1 MKTHYDENP
10 LPDPTYRVCSRYFR
24 PTAEVLESGTEITE
38 SDSSSSLQG
47 EGDVADSEGDNAE
60 DAEPVVEAVESVVE
74 GDDAEE
80 GDAEGDVEGDNEGDA
95 EESAPKKP
103 VPRAKKIKKTTP
115 ASRVQIKPDSSA
127 NVPYFGKLPDV
138 DPALYNRTTEFR
150 NIKGRFGP
158 CKQYHLCCDES
169 RLFIARVLNSL
180 KNFCPF
186 HQFVEVPPNTA
197 KITGVSF
204 DNVCIQ
210 SYRADGGCDRDGDLE
225 PGEPDPAHACL
236 WYFCMVLHK
245 GPPYLRISKYEGHLR
260 WLFLLRGVCNLL
272 YCRRRFQCW

>member
-1 MKTHYDENP
+1 MKNHYDEKT
-10 LPDPTYRVCSRYFR
+10 LPDPTHRVCSRYFR
-24 PTAEVLESGTEITE
+24 PTPEVLESC
-38 SDSSSSLQG
+38 SSQG

-138 DPALYNRTTEFR
+138 DPALYNRTPEFR

-236 WYFCMVLHK
+236 WCFT

-272 YCRRRFQCW
+272 YCRRRFQCWRLRNFQFLDSVQD